1 VTRKR
6 SSAKPKG
13 EDLDGAQYFSRD
25 HRPFQFMSGTDGLRP
40 NETREPH
47 GTMYVDLS
55 KGTSGRVIPPRFI
68 WKEGHFRGNSDRDF
82 RIWVTSG
89 EATPGN
95 YEERHYELPTSIAA
109 QSEPDHPED
118 WPKSLKDGASSS
130 SSSSWGWGGGSKRDS
145 LPWGLR
151 IRCPGCGHFFKE
163 NDLKD
168 HVNSACPAKQGDMV
182 MWIIECECHPGDL
195 LAAIGRRHLAQRFC
209 Q

>member
-1 VTRKR
+1 
-6 SSAKPKG
+6 
-13 EDLDGAQYFSRD
+13 
-25 HRPFQFMSGTDGLRP
+25 M
-40 NETREPH
+40 
-47 GTMYVDLS
+47 
-55 KGTSGRVIPPRFI
+55 IPPRFI

-195 LAAIGRRHLAQRFC
+195 LAATKILEGFPYQSSAVNPGQTSGGSQNGGDNEDGRGAEPAGKAGTAA
-209 Q
+209 